1 MTKALDYLLKAEM
14 FTEYFHKGANAEA
27 RRLHQE
33 AIKADGKFAR
43 AYSCYAYATLQAY
56 LYNWWE
62 KEPWEALQEMQRS
75 AADSLGN
82 DSSDYWNHWMEAAV
96 LLYSKD
102 FVGAKKRYKDV
113 ALMVASDAIPE
124 DQRAFAVDHA
134 DMLLLTGN
142 PKQAIDDINAVL
154 KAGFPERW
162 FHWVLAWAY
171 YIDGQHQTSLD
182 LLLNFS
188 NPRNAIRK
196 NVICN
201 LVALNKE
208 SEAKAQAQIFIAE
221 EAAQGIS
228 YGDGIGAPVL
238 EKLLAVED
246 RVPFEHASVKNLWKE
261 RMTVAFKDIL
271 QT

>member
-1 MTKALDYLLKAEM
+1 
-14 FTEYFHKGANAEA
+14 
-27 RRLHQE
+27 LHQE

-62 KEPWEALQEMQRS
+62 GKPEDALKEMKDS
-75 AADSLGN
+75 AGKSLGN

-96 LLYSKD
+96 LLYNKD
-102 FVGAKKRYKDV
+102 FEEAKKRYKDV
-113 ALMVASDAIPE
+113 ALMVAKDAIPA

-142 PKQAIDDINAVL
+142 PKQAIADVNAVL
-154 KAGFPERW
+154 ATGFPERW

-171 YIDGQHQTSLD
+171 YVDGRYETSLNV
-182 LLLNFS
+182 LKKFS

-201 LVALNKE
+201 LVALDDV
-208 SEAKAQAQIFIAE
+208 SEAKAQAEIFIAE
-221 EAAQGIS
+221 EASQGIR
-228 YGDGIGAPVL
+228 YADDNGAPVL
-238 EKLLAVED
+238 EKLLEVED
-246 RVPFEHASVKNLWKE
+246 RVPFEDKSVQAKWRE
-261 RMTVAFKDIL
+261 RITAAFKDVK